1 MNLKQMLA
9 DSVEKRGDAVAF
21 RYKSGGEWQTCS
33 YRAFLDHVRTVSELL
48 GQLRVRP
55 GERVGLFADNTMPWA
70 AIYFGIV
77 GTGAIAVPIDAK
89 VQEME
94 LVHILS
100 DSQARV
106 LFCGARQY
114 HLVRERHHQ
123 LRDLEHVF
131 IMEGEQGLDLSSS
144 KAPVTYHDLDFA
156 MNEAAADALSE
167 KAAYD
172 HYDPGD
178 DDVASLIY
186 TSGTTGRQKGAM
198 LTHGNFTSNV
208 ASCRRAW
215 PINGDDNFLLVL
227 PMHHAFAFTGNL
239 LLPLACGASISLV
252 ESLRTVGENIRDV
265 SPTAFIGVPL
275 LIEKMYERIFAKLRQ
290 NRPAWLLWSLGLRA
304 PIRHRIRAQLGGMLR
319 LVVTGGA
326 PCDPDILRGYQALG
340 VTIVEGYGLTEASPV
355 LTLNPPDRP
364 KPGTIGRPLSGVEIR
379 IVEANEQ
386 GVGELIARG
395 PNIMKGYFHN
405 PEASADVLRDGWLY
419 TGDLGWI
426 DEEGYIT
433 LAGRKKSLIV
443 NREGKNIY
451 PEEVEAQV
459 LKSPY
464 LIEALVL
471 GYQEPTDKVGERV
484 GLIVVPNQE
493 QFDQEARRR
502 GRAFTDTELMTRVR
516 DEVRRVTR
524 DLSEYKRPR
533 KVQIRMEEFE
543 KTSTSKIK
551 RYLYEMDSATVD

>member
-1 MNLKQMLA
+1 MNLKQLLA
-9 DSVEKRGDAVAF
+9 DSVESRGDAVAF
-21 RYKSGGEWQTCS
+21 RYKSGGEWQTCA
-33 YRAFLDHVRTVSELL
+33 YRAFLEKVRTVSELL
-48 GQLRVRP
+48 GGLRIRP
-55 GERVGLFADNTMPWA
+55 GERVGLFADNSMEWA

-77 GTGAIAVPIDAK
+77 GSGAIAVPIDAK
-89 VQEME
+89 LQELE
-94 LVHILS
+94 LAHILT
-100 DSQARV
+100 DSRARI

-114 HLVRERHHQ
+114 PLVRERHHQ
-123 LRDLEHVF
+123 LRDLEHVLVLN
-131 IMEGEQGLDLSSS
+131 GGKALDLASA
-144 KAPVTYHDLDFA
+144 KAPVTYTDL
-156 MNEAAADALSE
+156 AAAMEQAAE
-167 KAAYD
+167 GAAGAKAFYD
-172 HYDPGD
+172 RVEPGD

-215 PINGDDNFLLVL
+215 PITGDDNFLLVL

-239 LLPLACGASISLV
+239 LLPLACGSSISLV

-290 NRPAWLLWSLGLRA
+290 NRTAWLMWSLGLRG
-304 PIRHRIRAQLGGMLR
+304 PIRRRIRAQLGGKLR
-319 LVVTGGA
+319 IVVTGGA

-340 VTIVEGYGLTEASPV
+340 VSIVEGYGLTEAAPV
-355 LTLNPPDRP
+355 LTLNPPDAP
-364 KPGTIGRPLSGVEIR
+364 KPGSIGRPLSGVEIR
-379 IVEANEQ
+379 IVDPNEQ
-386 GVGELIARG
+386 GVGELAARG
-395 PNIMKGYFHN
+395 PNIMKGYFRN
-405 PEASADVLRDGWLY
+405 PEATAEVLRDGWLY
-419 TGDLGWI
+419 TGDLGRI
-426 DEEGYIT
+426 DDEGYIT

-451 PEEVEAQV
+451 PEEVEVQV

-464 LIEALVL
+464 LLEALVL

-484 GLIVVPNQE
+484 GLIVVPNLE
-493 QFDQEARRR
+493 QFDHDARRR
-502 GRAFTDTELMTRVR
+502 GRAFTDAELMARVR

-533 KVQIRMEEFE
+533 KVQVRMEEFE
-543 KTSTSKIK
+543 KTSTSKVK
-551 RYLYEMDSATVD
+551 RYLYEMDSASVD